1 MIDYLVVGLGLAG
14 ISFCEQLEENKK
26 SYKVINDGS
35 QTASLVAGGLYN
47 PVILKRFTLAWNAD
61 VQLET
66 AMPFY
71 DQLESKL
78 EVKLDCK
85 IPIYRKF
92 ASIEEQNLW
101 FEAADKPRLDKF
113 LSTRIIENDNKSVDA
128 SAPTASQPAIQLL
141 LLSGNAVV
149 LSGRIE
155 QSEERQALDQ
165 STIKLQRVATV
176 KADAPSAISPLL
188 RDADEI
194 WLARLNVD
202 VLNYGDAIDG
212 YFPISKTI
220 ILVLALYSC

>member
-1 MIDYLVVGLGLAG
+1 MDIFSYIKWKQLLIVMVLSVSIPVFNSQSLLAE
-14 ISFCEQLEENKK
+14 I
-26 SYKVINDGS
+26 
-35 QTASLVAGGLYN
+35 
-47 PVILKRFTLAWNAD
+47 
-61 VQLET
+61 
-66 AMPFY
+66 
-71 DQLESKL
+71 
-78 EVKLDCK
+78 
-85 IPIYRKF
+85 
-92 ASIEEQNLW
+92 
-101 FEAADKPRLDKF
+101 
-113 LSTRIIENDNKSVDA
+113 

-155 QSEERQALDQ
+155 QSEERQALAQ
-165 STIKLQRVATV
+165 STTKLQRVATV

-220 ILVLALYSC
+220 IPIEDDGTFTIAISDLGDVDVLILADTDAVDRKV